1 MNFWQRVGLAIVF
14 VWFFFGGLAH
24 FFYDDFFV
32 GIVPTYVK
40 ARETAVAVSGLFE
53 ILGAIG
59 ILIPTLRRLAGICL
73 FLLTLVVTAA
83 NINMWVNFDLFPE
96 YSPAL
101 LGFRLVLQV
110 FLLALILWV
119 TQPGSESPKAVAEA
133 A

>member
-1 MNFWQRVGLAIVF
+1 MNFWQRIGLVIVF

-24 FFYDDFFV
+24 FFEDDFFV
-32 GIVPTYVK
+32 RIVPSYVK
-40 ARETAVAVSGLFE
+40 APETAVMVSGIFE

-59 ILIPTLRRLAGICL
+59 ILIPTMRRLAGICL

-83 NINMWVNFDLFPE
+83 NINMWVNFDQFPE
-96 YSPAL
+96 FSPAT
-101 LGFRLVLQV
+101 LGFRLVLQI

-119 TQPGSESPKAVAEA
+119 TQPNTPPRRVAHA